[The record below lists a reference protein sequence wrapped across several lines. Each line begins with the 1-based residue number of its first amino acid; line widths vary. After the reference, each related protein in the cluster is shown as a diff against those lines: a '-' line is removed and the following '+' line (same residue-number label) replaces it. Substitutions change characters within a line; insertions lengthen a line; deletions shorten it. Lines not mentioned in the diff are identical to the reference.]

1 MEHMRFFYMANDAA
15 NSMRKLEDT
24 LFGSISPDGGIL
36 SDLDTQIHYMT
47 AMHLAEMKSGEW
59 YESDKTLGAAASF
72 LSVENDNRA
81 KAMEE
86 MDKIVDDYLKSENE
100 ES

>member
-15 NSMRKLEDT
+15 NSMRKLENT
-24 LFGSISPDGGIL
+24 LFGSISPEGGVL

-47 AMHLAEMKSGEW
+47 AMHLAEMKPGEW
-59 YESDKTLGAAASF
+59 HESDKTLGAAASV
-72 LSVENDNRA
+72 LAVENEDRA

-86 MDKIVDDYLKSENE
+86 MDKIVNDYLKSGSE